1 MTARRTRWLTVIAL
15 TMSAC
20 IVVPTPAGA
29 DTADR
34 GGSRGGGGFSAG
46 APGAGDDYFP
56 FAGNGGFDVK
66 HDDLERQAR
75 RPGAEV
81 PSADRL
87 SGGPAQ
93 PAAGNSVRPDA
104 CQARIPPSSSM
115 TSAYPS
121 ARSSRPATAL
131 MFPLMQ

>member
-1 MTARRTRWLTVIAL
+1 MPRSRPPPPGRPASRHRPRTGGAMTARRTRWLTVITL

-81 PSADRL
+81 PAADRL
-87 SGGPAQ
+87 S
-93 PAAGNSVRPDA
+93 
-104 CQARIPPSSSM
+104 
-115 TSAYPS
+115 
-121 ARSSRPATAL
+121 
-131 MFPLMQ
+131 